1 VKVRTDKAD
10 RRHPSSAAGR
20 RGAAGTPP
28 AAPGRLARAVL
39 VVGLVLALTPAAGAA
54 TYYVSSSSGNDGNS
68 GTSTGSPFRTIA
80 KVNTLNLG
88 PGDEVRFL
96 CGEVWRVERLVVTK
110 SGSAAQPITFTSHP
124 LGCANRPVLS
134 GAQPIVG
141 WTLDTGN
148 VYFANLNAGANNG
161 KFPNGINQLFRDG
174 ARLPHGRWP
183 NLDQF
188 SGGYSTIDVH
198 SGLNI
203 TDDQL
208 PGGINWIGA
217 YVQHRAAYWYIKRR
231 EVTND
236 SGNTLTLNQ
245 EPICQTATCTG
256 WGFFLNN
263 HRQTLDQ
270 EGEWFYQEGP
280 PSRVYVVSTTG
291 VPPDNTIEASVL
303 GPPLPEDPDSQTGII
318 LGGITPPFVDVEYM
332 VIDNLEVRDW
342 AANGIQTGKVLKF
355 DQDKHITIRNNKVVD
370 VGRIGIRLV
379 TNVFNPDPPVVPGLY
394 GGQDMLVQDNEIDGA
409 NWDGIELLSVD
420 SVFERNTIRN
430 IGLLAELTHEGL
442 GCDLEGNNC
451 AIHGSGIRAL
461 VADQTLSGN
470 GNTIRLNRLEQI
482 GWTGI
487 DMRGPFNLIE
497 HNVIVQPSSTLGE
510 GAGIRTYD
518 GNNFAATR
526 AHDITVRENVV
537 LDSVGAFQGMPTG
550 QNRPWGYGINIDY
563 ADDVEVTGNTIAG
576 TAAYGLIFSFARGTA
591 TDNVLWDNSDGT
603 SGVAHVRL
611 LDTNNST
618 TRASFF
624 GNKIYALGANRPL
637 LAISGLVTL
646 TGADNNYYFNPYDN
660 RVIRSDDIST
670 IPMTLTAWQGASGR
684 DGGSRESWFGLP
696 TNDPDVSVHLVNDT
710 DASVMFPLAEPH
722 FDLDQNVVA
731 GSITVPAFSS
741 EILIGDGPEILFTDG
756 FESGDTSGWSD
767 EVP

>member
-1 VKVRTDKAD
+1 M
-10 RRHPSSAAGR
+10 
-20 RGAAGTPP
+20 
-28 AAPGRLARAVL
+28 RAVL
-39 VVGLVLALTPAAGAA
+39 AAGLALALAPAAGAA
-54 TYYVSSSSGNDGNS
+54 TYYVSSSSGDDGNS
-68 GTSTGSPFRTIA
+68 GTTVGSPVKTIA
-80 KVNTLNLG
+80 KVNTLNLQ
-88 PGDEVRFL
+88 PGDEVRL
-96 CGEVWRVERLVVTK
+96 VCGDIWRAERLVVTR
-110 SGSAAQPITFTSHP
+110 SGSAGQPITFTSDP
-124 LGCANRPVLS
+124 LGCADQPVIS
-134 GAQPIVG
+134 GAQRIDG
-141 WTLDTGN
+141 WVSDGGGN
-148 VYFANLNAGANNG
+148 VYRADLGPGSPNAG

-198 SGLNI
+198 SGTTI

-208 PGGINWIGA
+208 PRGINWIGA

-231 EVTND
+231 EVTAH
-236 SGNTLTLNQ
+236 SGNILTLN
-245 EPICQTATCTG
+245 EAPICQTATCTG

-270 EGEWFYQEGP
+270 NGEWYFNP
-280 PSRVYVVSTTG
+280 TLNRVYVVSTTG
-291 VPPDNTIEASVL
+291 APPPDNAIEASVL
-303 GPPLPEDPDSQTGII
+303 GSEDPDNQTGII
-318 LGGITPPFVDVEYM
+318 LGGITPPFIDVDYV
-332 VIDNLEVRDW
+332 VLDNLEVRDW
-342 AANGIQTGKVLKF
+342 SGNGIQTGKVLKF
-355 DQDKHITIRNNKVVD
+355 DQDKHITIRNSKVVD
-370 VGRIGIRLV
+370 VGRVGIRLV
-379 TNVFNPDPPVVPGLY
+379 TAVFDPEPDILL

-442 GCDLEGNNC
+442 GCELVGNNC

-497 HNVIVQPSSTLGE
+497 HNVIVEPSSTIAE
-510 GAGIRTYD
+510 GAGIRIYD
-518 GNNFAATR
+518 GNVFNDSR
-526 AHDITVRENVV
+526 AHDITIRENVV
-537 LDSVGAFQGMPTG
+537 LDSVGAFHGMPAG

-576 TAAYGLIFSFARGTA
+576 SAAYGLIFSFARGTA

-611 LDTNNST
+611 LDTNNNT
-618 TRASFF
+618 TRVSLF

-637 LAISGLVTL
+637 LAIRGLIHL
-646 TGADNNYYFNPYDN
+646 TGANNNYYFNPYDN

-684 DGGSRESWFGLP
+684 DGSSRESWFGLP

-710 DASVMFPLAEPH
+710 DAPVMFPLAEPH